1 MNNIK
6 HFAGK
11 SVPDHLIEARAKGAL
26 VSSEHHGRELS
37 GAFSAGSDSLKET
50 AIVLLLTT
58 LIFTPS
64 WQMLAALM
72 AGWFLWKVGR
82 SALLGWARLERLH
95 RLIEEERMEVEHHRD
110 QERAELKEMYE
121 AKGFRGQMLNDVLD
135 VLMADDNRLLMVMLE
150 EELGLSLES
159 YEHPL
164 RQATGAGLGVII
176 AVLMFIPFFIR
187 FQILGGAIASG
198 LIIAITAICSA
209 KKEKNTLLSALIWNL
224 AVAAIA
230 AGTLYFI

>member
-1 MNNIK
+1 MNSTK

-11 SVPDHLIEARAKGAL
+11 SVPEHLVEARAKGAL
-26 VSSEHHGRELS
+26 VSAEHHGRELS

-50 AIVLLLTT
+50 SILLLLVT
-58 LIFTPS
+58 LVFTPS
-64 WQMLAALM
+64 WQMLLTLM

-110 QERAELKEMYE
+110 QERAELKEMYA
-121 AKGFRGQMLNDVLD
+121 AKGFTGQMLEDVLD

-164 RQATGAGLGVII
+164 RQATGAGLGVLI
-176 AVLMFIPFFIR
+176 AVLTFIPFFIR
-187 FQILGGAIASG
+187 FQVLGGAIATG
-198 LIIAITAICSA
+198 LLIGLTAICSA

-224 AVAAIA
+224 AVATIT
-230 AGTLYFI
+230 AGILYFI

>member
-1 MNNIK
+1 MKNIK

-11 SVPDHLIEARAKGAL
+11 SVPYHLIEARAKGAL

-121 AKGFRGQMLNDVLD
+121 AKG
-135 VLMADDNRLLMVMLE
+135 
-150 EELGLSLES
+150 
-159 YEHPL
+159 
-164 RQATGAGLGVII
+164 
-176 AVLMFIPFFIR
+176 
-187 FQILGGAIASG
+187 
-198 LIIAITAICSA
+198 
-209 KKEKNTLLSALIWNL
+209 
-224 AVAAIA
+224 
-230 AGTLYFI
+230 